1 MTESKAAGNYM
12 FKVNFEQVN
21 IDWEGICGVFMT
33 LSHISD
39 ITFSR
44 KLLKAKPRIIFAK
57 RFVW

>member
-1 MTESKAAGNYM
+1 MTENKAAGDYM

-33 LSHISD
+33 LSNISN

-44 KLLKAKPRIIFAK
+44 KLLTATPLIIFAK